1 MSDESV
7 SAGRET
13 LPVRRRYS
21 GDRDLNAKQPAATAG
36 SDAALEGSSSP
47 GRTPMALASE
57 DGSMSSNRAQYS
69 ATFSYTNTRTD
80 DLNSNPASDNVA
92 ELAASHLRQ
101 GLRPPRKAQGSR
113 SGAPRSRPVSRPG
126 ADSWTGKA
134 SAGSESR
141 LRYSVNSTDD
151 VGSADGGTSRL
162 QHQQLHSNSGSNDGR
177 FPVTGVA
184 RQNEI
189 GSLSRASGQP
199 TEDSSY
205 GQESAQ
211 RLSNEQRP
219 AGGVFAADGGT
230 ASSRLLLQVDTKPLT
245 EEELRNETQAI
256 YSGILM
262 AEKKCIELFKH
273 HFQKNTE
280 LSQQEWQMLV
290 SLHRVLLEEYHAF
303 FLASQQ
309 QAAGPAVN
317 RLAEQYAMPSRLW
330 RYGIHSLLELLRHR
344 LPGSLER
351 ILAFFHLAYGYM
363 TVFLEFVPKFEDTWL
378 ECLGDLSRYRML
390 VEDADI
396 REREGWAEIA
406 RHWYNKAA
414 DKNPDV
420 GRIQHH
426 LAPLARPDFVQQ
438 LFYYTKSMVCVH
450 PFGGTRDSILHLFN
464 PVLKA
469 PETLGGLNEVVAAF
483 VAAHGYLFKGELG
496 NPFERACF
504 DFLSIL
510 ELYIGRLG
518 PTFKAQGVYISSC
531 NFAAVLEYGAPNALL
546 PREFLT
552 NAAQSKSMD
561 DIYFASHRF
570 WTPVGDLKTIEAD
583 FLASRNSDTI
593 SPVVFYAAC
602 LTFQTLSIMLDQT
615 GNKNVYPSFHAS
627 LAFLWSLAR
636 TPTSMKRVEVIVPW
650 QQIATFLNTLTR
662 NFTDFTLIEGTDFP
676 SQGDDRWLFED
687 FLIRGQVWSQNLYPT
702 DFFDKAPT
710 VDDGRNLEPPSR
722 DLSRMHRCLWLG
734 VRLAKFNRWMTYDA
748 ASRKFMATEFASD
761 LDKMA
766 REHSPF
772 YGKGLQTES
781 NLEMHDT

>member
-1 MSDESV
+1 MSEENV

-13 LPVRRRYS
+13 VPMRRRNS
-21 GDRDLNAKQPAATAG
+21 GDGNRAVKQPAPTVG
-36 SDAALEGSSSP
+36 LDAALEGSSSP
-47 GRTPMALASE
+47 GRAHMGLTSD
-57 DGSMSSNRAQYS
+57 DGSMNSNRAQYS
-69 ATFSYTNTRTD
+69 ATFSYTNARAD
-80 DLNSNPASDNVA
+80 DMTSKTASDKVA
-92 ELAASHLRQ
+92 EFAVSHLRQ
-101 GLRPPRKAQGSR
+101 SPRPPREAQGPR
-113 SGAPRSRPVSRPG
+113 SGTPRSYPVSRPG

-151 VGSADGGTSRL
+151 IGSAAGGRSRPP
-162 QHQQLHSNSGSNDGR
+162 HQQLHSNSGSNDGR
-177 FPVTGVA
+177 FPVTGIA

-189 GSLSRASGQP
+189 GSPSRVSAQP

-230 ASSRLLLQVDTKPLT
+230 AFSRILLQVETKPLT

-317 RLAEQYAMPSRLW
+317 RLAEHYAMPSRLW

-351 ILAFFHLAYGYM
+351 ILAFFHMAYGYM

-396 REREGWAEIA
+396 RERECWAEIA
-406 RHWYNKAA
+406 RYWYNKAA

-438 LFYYTKSMVCVH
+438 LFYYTKSMVCLH

-464 PVLKA
+464 TVLKA
-469 PETLGGLNEVVAAF
+469 PESVISLQEIVASF
-483 VAAHGYLFKGELG
+483 VTAHGYLYKDELG
-496 NPFERACF
+496 DPFKRACL
-504 DFLSIL
+504 DFLSLL
-510 ELYIGRLG
+510 EQYVGRLG
-518 PTFKAQGVYISSC
+518 PTFKAQGVYIASC
-531 NFAAVLEYGAPNALL
+531 NSAAVLEYAAPNALL
-546 PREFLT
+546 PGEFRT
-552 NAAQSKSMD
+552 NAARSKSMD

-570 WTPVGDLKTIEAD
+570 WTPVGDLKTIESD
-583 FLASRNSDTI
+583 LLASENSNTI
-593 SPVVFYAAC
+593 SSVVFYGSC
-602 LTFQTLSIMLDQT
+602 LTFQTLSIMLNQT
-615 GNKNVYPSFHAS
+615 GNKNVYPSLHAS
-627 LAFLWSLAR
+627 LAFLWGLAR
-636 TPTSMKRVEVIVPW
+636 TPSSMKRVEVLVPW

-662 NFTDFTLIEGTDFP
+662 NFTDFTLIEEADFP
-676 SQGDDRWLFED
+676 SQGDDRWLPED
-687 FLIRGQVWSQNLYPT
+687 FLLRGQIWSQNLYPT

-710 VDDGRNLEPPSR
+710 ADEGRNLEPPSR
-722 DLSRMHRCLWLG
+722 DLLRMHRCLWLG
-734 VRLAKFNRWMTYDA
+734 VRLATFERWMTYDA
-748 ASRKFMATEFASD
+748 ASRRFAATAFASD

-772 YGKGLQTES
+772 YGQGLQNGIAPGNE
-781 NLEMHDT
+781 